1 MGSLLTKRS
10 VYGSRTSVVILAV
23 SDDVVA
29 GDDDRDVRFENEP
42 TVSIFTDIT
51 PDSESIHS
59 A

>member
-1 MGSLLTKRS
+1 MVPELLQI
-10 VYGSRTSVVILAV
+10 VVILAV
-23 SDDVVA
+23 SDDVAV
-29 GDDDRDVRFENEP
+29 GDDDRDVRFENES

>member
-1 MGSLLTKRS
+1 MVPELLQI
-10 VYGSRTSVVILAV
+10 VVILAV